1 MYKINGPWDSGHQ
14 GETNPMPTPQS
25 LEQCFTLLG
34 CIMAVYISA
43 RLLLKGLIHAIAS
56 ILFIWRDDEQIDPE
70 IDPEP

>member
-1 MYKINGPWDSGHQ
+1 MYTIDEPWDSGHQ

-25 LEQCFTLLG
+25 L

-43 RLLLKGLIHAIAS
+43 RLLLKGLIHTIGS
-56 ILFIWRDDEQIDPE
+56 ILFIWGDGEQIDPE